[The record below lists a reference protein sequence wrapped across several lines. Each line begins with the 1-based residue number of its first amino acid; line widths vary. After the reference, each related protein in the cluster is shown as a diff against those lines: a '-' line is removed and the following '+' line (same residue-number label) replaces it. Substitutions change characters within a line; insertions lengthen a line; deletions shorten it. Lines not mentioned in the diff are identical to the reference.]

1 MPTFD
6 ELKFEGARH
15 HFLRGVV
22 LAEVVVVA

>member
-15 HFLRGVV
+15 HSLRDVF